1 MNLYV
6 IGTIIIAVILGL
18 FVIYS
23 NESEHEYDQGYND
36 AVDDYR
42 QQMENAMWQQYF
54 NQLQGGHDEEEND
67 E

>member
-6 IGTIIIAVILGL
+6 IGAIITVVILGL
-18 FVIYS
+18 FIIYA
-23 NESEHEYDQGYND
+23 NVSEHEYNQGYND
-36 AVDDYR
+36 AIDAYR
-42 QQMENAMWQQYF
+42 QQKQNAMWQQYF